1 MTKFLNSELKS
12 FLEEKYLQ
20 YNTKKFIDSDPIQ
33 VPHTFSQKNDIE
45 ISSFLTSIISWGNRK
60 VIIKNAFKL
69 MELMDNAPHDFIIN
83 HEEKELEIFN
93 SFVHR
98 TFNSIDLKYFIAS
111 LKNIYLNH
119 GGLERVLSSNLD
131 NQSTQK
137 SIHILKK
144 IFFQL
149 PHQNRTRKHIADPLT
164 GSSAKR
170 INMFLRW
177 MVRTDL
183 NGVDFGI
190 WKNIPTAYLSIPL
203 DVHTGNISR
212 KLGLLRRKQN
222 DAKALHELDINL
234 RKLDPYDP
242 VKYDYALFGLGVFE
256 SF

>member
-1 MTKFLNSELKS
+1 LTKFSKPELKS

-20 YNTKKFIDSDPIQ
+20 YNTKNFIDSDPIR

-60 VIIKNAFKL
+60 IIIRNAFKL

-98 TFNSIDLKYFIAS
+98 TFNSTDLKYFITS
-111 LKNIYLNH
+111 LKNIYINH
-119 GGLERVLSSNLD
+119 GGLEKVLSSNLE

-137 SIHILKK
+137 SIHMLKK

-149 PHQNRTRKHIADPLT
+149 PHQNRTRKHIADPLN

-177 MVRTDL
+177 MVRTDP

-190 WKNIPTAYLSIPL
+190 WKNIPIAYLSIPL

-212 KLGLLRRKQN
+212 KLGLLTRKQN
-222 DAKALHELDINL
+222 DAKALQELDINL
-234 RKLDPYDP
+234 RKLDPLDP

>member
-1 MTKFLNSELKS
+1 LTKFSKPELKS

-20 YNTKKFIDSDPIQ
+20 YNTKNFIDSDPIR

-60 VIIKNAFKL
+60 IIIRNAFKL

-98 TFNSIDLKYFIAS
+98 TFNSTDLKYFITS
-111 LKNIYLNH
+111 LKNIYINH
-119 GGLERVLSSNLD
+119 GGLEKVLSSNLE

-149 PHQNRTRKHIADPLT
+149 PHQNRTRKHIADPLN

-177 MVRTDL
+177 MVRTDP

-190 WKNIPTAYLSIPL
+190 WKNIPIAYLSIPL

-212 KLGLLRRKQN
+212 KLGLLTRKQN
-222 DAKALHELDINL
+222 DAKALQELDINL
-234 RKLDPYDP
+234 RKLDPLDP